1 MTDRERKILDQ
12 EPVDDLV
19 IDDLVLED
27 ARRLPGEEIDPDSV
41 RPVPPVDEEGEFVEP
56 VIDDPSGKDL

>member
-1 MTDRERKILDQ
+1 MTDRKRELLDEER
-12 EPVDDLV
+12 VDDV
-19 IDDLVLED
+19 SNDDFVLED

-41 RPVPPVDEEGEFVEP
+41 RPVPPVDEEGEVVDP